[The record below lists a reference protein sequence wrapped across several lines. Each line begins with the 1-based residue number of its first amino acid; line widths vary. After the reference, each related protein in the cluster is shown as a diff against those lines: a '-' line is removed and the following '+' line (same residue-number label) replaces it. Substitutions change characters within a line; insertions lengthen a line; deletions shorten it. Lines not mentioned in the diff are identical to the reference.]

1 MKLSQVKNQLDH
13 VGQVRFR
20 LPDGTYVPEHFH
32 ITEVGSVSKH
42 FIDCGGTVRTENV
55 ANFQLWQATDY
66 DHRLSPQKLKG
77 IIELSERILNLED
90 REVEVEYQSGTI
102 GKYALEFQNG
112 DFVLTNTF
120 TDCLAKDNC
129 GIPTEKKKLS
139 LAEVGKAEEGCCT
152 PGSGCC

>member
-1 MKLSQVKNQLDH
+1 MKLSEVKNHLDY

-32 ITEVGSVSKH
+32 VTEVGSVSKH

-77 IIELSERILNLED
+77 IIELSERILHMED
-90 REVEVEYQSGTI
+90 QEVEVEYQAGTI
-102 GKYALEFQNG
+102 GKFGLEFQNG
-112 DFVLTNTF
+112 DFILTNTY

-129 GIPTEKKKLS
+129 GIPTQKKKLS
-139 LAEVGKAEEGCCT
+139 LAEIGTQEKESCI